1 MKSVESSK
9 LQVLILKDQE
19 VENSDNL
26 EETSCRMLEKKAREE
41 ELEKSTSRRQLEM
54 DDR

>member
-41 ELEKSTSRRQLEM
+41 ELEELKMSRSQRQSSK
-54 DDR
+54 